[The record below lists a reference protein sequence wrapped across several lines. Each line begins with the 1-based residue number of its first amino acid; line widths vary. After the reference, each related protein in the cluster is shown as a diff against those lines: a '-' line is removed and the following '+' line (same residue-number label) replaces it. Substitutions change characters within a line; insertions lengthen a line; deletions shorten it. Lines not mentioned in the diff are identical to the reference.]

1 MYKLM
6 MLCRHEE
13 LLSVDDGIYASMWTQ
28 QQTKLAEEEQEAK
41 MSENDVADSPVTA
54 DTVSYGHH
62 HWQMS

>member
-62 HWQMS
+62 H